1 VTSVDMTK
9 TAPDGEPP
17 ERKPVGE
24 LQPLLPKWLTDR
36 TEFLDTAWK
45 WSQRAGHRSVWHLL
59 RLPVYLF
66 HLLRWSPR
74 GLWRALRATYEILSD
89 GQGHQLRVEAATS
102 SDPDR
107 WLKLRKERNE
117 RIHRRMVVAA
127 TLGAPVAL
135 FVFAAA
141 SPTWFARALGLVVF
155 LWVFRQL
162 GDLLG
167 FGIALAVGGAIGWLL
182 PSVMPVL
189 PLPSPGVLWLGA
201 ILAALSLGWV
211 GRPIGKPL
219 VKPATV
225 LAGNHGP
232 LRAPYVMEALVSL
245 GIKGMTDVERI
256 GLLFDVARVGP
267 GYQVDLELPRGVAA
281 AAVMEKRSQLSAALR
296 RELGTVWPSV
306 GKRHEGHLVLYVAD
320 QPMATAKQA
329 PWPLLKAGAVNIF
342 APAPM
347 FTDQRGHWVDL
358 TLAYTAGVIGAV
370 PRMGK
375 TFAIRELLLV
385 AGLDPRSKVYAFDLK
400 GTGDLAPTA
409 LFAHVYGVGDED
421 EEIAEQLVAMRA
433 LRQEMRRRAKVIR
446 GLSHEE
452 CPDNKVTDALA
463 NRRELGLE
471 PVVLGCDE
479 CQVWFEHPDKAI
491 REEFIAICTDL
502 EKRGPALGII
512 PYYATQKP
520 SAKSIPSDIADNAS
534 VRLCF
539 KVNGQIANDQVLGTS
554 SYQGGLR
561 ATLFAFED
569 KGIAYLRGDGADP
582 QIVRTVVGLDA
593 PASEKVAARARAAR
607 IATGR
612 LTGHA
617 ADEVM
622 EREADQVRLLDDV
635 QHVFQGAQAMHLA
648 DIVAG
653 LAQLRPALYGHLD
666 ATALGTQ
673 LRAAGVQTATV
684 WATGKPREQASG
696 KGVKREWLDVAATDV
711 IGDDDD
717 DDDGTVVALTG
728 RR

>member
-1 VTSVDMTK
+1 QLVDT
-9 TAPDGEPP
+9 T
-17 ERKPVGE
+17 RKATHRG
-24 LQPLLPKWLTDR
+24 
-36 TEFLDTAWK
+36 AH
-45 WSQRAGHRSVWHLL
+45 RAAWHLL
-59 RLPVYLF
+59 RLPIYVVR
-66 HLLRWSPR
+66 LLLMSPR
-74 GLWRALRATYEILSD
+74 GLWRVVKVVYGILSD
-89 GQGHQLRVEAATS
+89 GQGHQLRVEAATGS
-102 SDPDR
+102 EGKM
-107 WLKLRKERNE
+107 WLDLRKERNE

-127 TLGAPVAL
+127 CLGGPVAL

-141 SPTWFARALGLVVF
+141 APTWFARLLGLVVF

-162 GDLLG
+162 GDLIG
-167 FGIALAVGGAIGWLL
+167 FGIALAAGAALAWFL
-182 PSVMPVL
+182 PGVMPVL
-189 PLPSPGVLWLGA
+189 PLPPAEVLWLGVF
-201 ILAALSLGWV
+201 LALLGLGWV

-256 GLLFDVARVGP
+256 GLLFDVARTGP

-329 PWPLLKAGAVNIF
+329 PWPLLKVGAVNVF

-347 FTDQRGHWVDL
+347 FTDQRGHWVSL

-375 TFAIRELLLV
+375 TFAVRELLLV
-385 AGLDPRSKVYAFDLK
+385 AGLDPRVKVYAFDLK

-421 EEIAEQLVAMRA
+421 DEIAEQLVHMRA

-471 PVVLGCDE
+471 PIVLGCDE

-520 SAKSIPSDIADNAS
+520 SAKSIPTDIADNAS

-539 KVNGQIANDQVLGTS
+539 KVNGQVANDQVLGTS

-593 PASEKVAARARAAR
+593 PTSEKVAARARAAR
-607 IATGR
+607 IEAGR

-622 EREADQVRLLDDV
+622 EREAEQVRLLDDV
-635 QHVFQGAQAMHLA
+635 QRVFQDAQAMHLG

-653 LAQLRPALYGHLD
+653 LGLLRPALYGHLD
-666 ATALGTQ
+666 AAALGTQ
-673 LRAAGVQTATV
+673 LRAAGVQTGTV

-696 KGVKREWLDVAATDV
+696 KGVKRDWLDVAATDV
-711 IGDDDD
+711 IGDED